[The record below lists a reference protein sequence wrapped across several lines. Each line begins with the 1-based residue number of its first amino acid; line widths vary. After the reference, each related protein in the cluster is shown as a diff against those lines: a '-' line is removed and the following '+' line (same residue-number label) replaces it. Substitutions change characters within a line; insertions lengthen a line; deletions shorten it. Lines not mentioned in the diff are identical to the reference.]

1 MTSCNIPTFLHFDG
15 DFTFFPE
22 QNLLEWIKFMFSQ
35 QYGYP
40 AKAST
45 QLSFK
50 WKRMAHP
57 HPFRKIVSAYKTYK
71 EPALSGRGGRG
82 KALIMVVEGGGAS
95 ACKLV
100 VVVVMVMMPRVV
112 TMKV

>member
-57 HPFRKIVSAYKTYK
+57 HPFRKIVSAYKT
-71 EPALSGRGGRG
+71 S
-82 KALIMVVEGGGAS
+82 S